1 MALVTWEQRWACL
14 FIGFETGDVS
24 EVFTRL
30 FNVIRVS
37 VVGAS
42 GSCLPT
48 PSSCLSSHFI
58 LVFSLPSPFSVLIM
72 LLTPLDDRSFPY
84 INAWLEDTHSA
95 ISKAHHHRAS
105 DTQKGTSLASCVTEK
120 AMGSSKRNADY
131 DKEEMR
137 TPKRL
142 QTFTDPDDTPRN
154 TRLIR
159 HDYLDTLDSPA
170 TSTDS
175 IMQSS
180 KSNKSSRV
188 SSIKNLSSLLMTKN
202 PVERSENIS
211 EIPSMGQDL
220 YHELSRCGHAQGIL
234 PSAPKV
240 CVVV

>member
-1 MALVTWEQRWACL
+1 
-14 FIGFETGDVS
+14 
-24 EVFTRL
+24 
-30 FNVIRVS
+30 
-37 VVGAS
+37 
-42 GSCLPT
+42 
-48 PSSCLSSHFI
+48 
-58 LVFSLPSPFSVLIM
+58 M
-72 LLTPLDDRSFPY
+72 LLTRLDTRSFPY

-105 DTQKGTSLASCVTEK
+105 DTQKGPLLPTPTSLTSCVTEK
-120 AMGSSKRNADY
+120 AMDSSKRNADY
-131 DKEEMR
+131 NKEDLR

-142 QTFTDPDDTPRN
+142 RTFTDPDDTPRN
-154 TRLIR
+154 TRLIS

-170 TSTDS
+170 TPTDS
-175 IMQSS
+175 ITQSS
-180 KSNKSSRV
+180 KSNKSSRA

-220 YHELSRCGHAQGIL
+220 YKELFMCGHAQGIL